1 MQAVT
6 KARQNG
12 YRRNRFQNTYYYQRQ
27 IRLFYHDKSVNPP
40 RIYKNYENNCTQQQ
54 SPKYIKQRLTDL
66 KIDIDNSAVIIGD
79 FNIPLLI
86 MDRKTM
92 QKMNKEI
99 EDLDN
104 AINQIDLTEIYQ
116 TLHATIAKYT
126 FFSGVH

>member
-1 MQAVT
+1 MEVT
-6 KARQNG
+6 N
-12 YRRNRFQNTYYYQRQ
+12 
-27 IRLFYHDKSVNPP
+27 I
-40 RIYKNYENNCTQQQ
+40 C
-54 SPKYIKQRLTDL
+54 SPKRETKFIFYKLLQIT
-66 KIDIDNSAVIIGD
+66 SII
-79 FNIPLLI
+79 I